1 MRQGVVNVYRI
12 SRTAK
17 RKSFDQLLAV
27 KCCHISDLSSYV
39 RALPNMDQCVFSLG
53 SVTRSREASES
64 ACKGDV
70 IVYRGRDA
78 RERGYID
85 NVALCFTHSRLRRSE
100 FNRCAVVFDRTSCY
114 GVLHPCPERL
124 FPVID
129 DLSEGVAAFVCRG
142 HKEKV
147 DSLESVISHPAY
159 RPPPKRTAAVEPTV
173 STVQVKYISTAWK
186 LLFIITSACR
196 IRASRGRA

>member
-17 RKSFDQLLAV
+17 RKSFDQLKSSWRSNVATFLPFLAT
-27 KCCHISDLSSYV
+27 CAHSLT
-39 RALPNMDQCVFSLG
+39 CVFSLG

-100 FNRCAVVFDRTSCY
+100 FNRCAVAFDRMSCY

-173 STVQVKYISTAWK
+173 QVKYISTAWK